1 MNQPLPPPDPDDSSQ
16 LPPPVYEV
24 EEQPVER
31 RINSD
36 GQHVEIIDGKEVII
50 ERRQRPASP

>member
-1 MNQPLPPPDPDDSSQ
+1 MNQQLPPQDPDESSQ

-36 GQHVEIIDGKEVII
+36 GQHVETIDGKEVIV
-50 ERRQRPASP
+50 ERRQSPAQS